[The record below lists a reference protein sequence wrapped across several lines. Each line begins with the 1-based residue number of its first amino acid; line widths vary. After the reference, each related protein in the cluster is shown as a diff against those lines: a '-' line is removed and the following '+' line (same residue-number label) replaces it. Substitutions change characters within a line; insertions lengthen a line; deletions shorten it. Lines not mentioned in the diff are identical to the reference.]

1 MTVGAAIVVV
11 AAVFLLIVSPGF
23 SKLAIIVFLAGAIG
37 IVYLTNQDSERSRQW
52 QAQQAQAERFAT
64 TSIRPEDLSL
74 GDVKLVRGARG
85 LLGYEWLL
93 RGVVT
98 NNSGH
103 GLDALTFEVTVNG
116 LRRRSAADFR
126 ETEAAVHRGLSHRW
140 SAAIAFAGRHL

>member
-93 RGVVT
+93 QGVLT
-98 NNSGH
+98 NNSG
-103 GLDALTFEVTVNG
+103 TV
-116 LRRRSAADFR
+116 
-126 ETEAAVHRGLSHRW
+126 
-140 SAAIAFAGRHL
+140 